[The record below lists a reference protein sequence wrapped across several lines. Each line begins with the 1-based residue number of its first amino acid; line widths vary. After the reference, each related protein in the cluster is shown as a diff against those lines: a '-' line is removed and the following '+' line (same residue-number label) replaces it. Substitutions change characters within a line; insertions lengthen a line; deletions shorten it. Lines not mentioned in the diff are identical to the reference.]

1 MSNIIPY
8 TPKLDYLELHSGE
21 KIKQITV
28 DSVYSK
34 LRNILK
40 IVYVVS
46 GQDKN
51 LDDKGTD
58 LNIQTSLFANDLKNK
73 FSNLTLEE
81 VSELMNRGVRK
92 EFGEYYGLNVV
103 TFNDWA
109 KAFITLP
116 ERHNS
121 LKTAHTLKEKELSV
135 DDIEKINK
143 DAITTMIDTY
153 KRTKQVLNYGNA
165 KFLYL
170 WNTKQLRFGKTQQEM
185 YLIQAERNVNKY
197 LSEELQRAKD
207 GLKKNDVKR
216 IDAEIAELIAGENP
230 SVKAEAANLALIDW
244 IEKL

>member
-1 MSNIIPY
+1 MSDIIAY
-8 TPKLDYLELHSGE
+8 TPKLDYVELHSGE

-51 LDDKGTD
+51 LDEKGVD

-73 FSNLTLEE
+73 FSNLTLDE
-81 VSELMNRGVRK
+81 VSEIMNRGVRK

-109 KAFITLP
+109 KAFIALP
-116 ERHNS
+116 ERHDS
-121 LKTAHTLKEKELSV
+121 LKTVHKLKEKELSV

-143 DAITTMIDTY
+143 DAIATMIDTY
-153 KRTKQVLNYGNA
+153 KRTKEVLNYGNA
-165 KFLYL
+165 NFLYL

-230 SVKAEAANLALIDW
+230 SVKAEAAKLALIDW